1 MISILPLRFLELPPP
16 PPQGR
21 PGGGIGGGLN
31 PIITQKLYIIFGVL
45 DSGDF
50 KNDLYLYINIVPSDP
65 LNRAPGGG

>member
-1 MISILPLRFLELPPP
+1 MISILPLRFLELLPPP
-16 PPQGR
+16 RAPWGWNR
-21 PGGGIGGGLN
+21 GGELN

-50 KNDLYLYINIVPSDP
+50 KNDLYLHINIVPSDP